1 MAEAIR
7 LFSTKDEALNFL
19 IEQSNETQNIMNAAS
34 VGDGNAS
41 SSENSAGGNAAEE
54 GPSKSKQVKRDEEME
69 DELTLGLQKAD
80 AFDDYDNDVTK
91 EGEAITEYLALVNSI
106 PNAT

>member
-1 MAEAIR
+1 M
-7 LFSTKDEALNFL
+7 

-80 AFDDYDNDVTK
+80 AFDDYDNDVAK